1 MLIDRATVEVRAGK
15 GGDGAISFL
24 HDKNTEFGG
33 PDGGNGG
40 RGGSIYFVAAED
52 VNSLFAF
59 KHSRVF
65 IAPDGGK
72 GRKALMHGKDGEDV
86 IVKVP
91 VGTSVYREEDMR
103 LLADL
108 DEPGAKAL
116 IAEGGRGGRGN
127 ASFKSSRRRIP
138 RIAQNGREGE
148 RMRLRLELKLAA
160 DIALVGFP
168 NAGKTSFLNL
178 VTNARAMTGDYPFT
192 TISPNLGT
200 FVGEDYKRYVIADM
214 PGLIEG
220 ASEGRGLGISFL
232 RHIERCRLIVHLVAM
247 DGERD
252 PLEAYESI
260 RKELV
265 GYGARLEERPEV
277 VVASKMDMEGAK
289 ERLSSFEK
297 ALGKKVFPLSSF
309 ERTGFEEIL
318 QEAVRLLKDAPRFPL
333 KGEESEAR
341 MVFSLEKE
349 EPLFEIAR
357 ESRGI
362 FRISGKGPEEKAKE
376 WNLTTDQG
384 LASLFRYL
392 EKIGVEKKLREM
404 GIQDGDEVRL
414 LSFRFDYVS

>member
-65 IAPDGGK
+65 VAPDGGK
-72 GRKALMHGKDGEDV
+72 GRKTLMHGKDGEDV
-86 IVKVP
+86 LVKVP

-103 LLADL
+103 LIADL
-108 DEPGAKAL
+108 DEPGARAL
-116 IAEGGRGGRGN
+116 IAEGGKGGRGN

-138 RIAQNGREGE
+138 RIAENGREGE

-178 VTNARAMTGDYPFT
+178 VTNARAATGDYPFT

-200 FVGEDYKRYVIADM
+200 FLGEDYHRYVIADM

-277 VVASKMDMEGAK
+277 VVASKMDLEGAK
-289 ERLSSFEK
+289 ERLLAFSH
-297 ALGKKVFPLSSF
+297 ALGRKVFPLSTF
-309 ERTGFEEIL
+309 ERSGFEEIL
-318 QEAVRLLKDAPRFPL
+318 QESVRLLKDAPRFPL
-333 KGEESEAR
+333 KGEETEGK
-341 MVFSLEKE
+341 MVFTLEKE
-349 EPLFEIAR
+349 EPLFEITR
-357 ESRGI
+357 ESPGI
-362 FRISGKGPEEKAKE
+362 FRISGKGPEAKAKE

-392 EKIGVEKKLREM
+392 EKIGVERRLREM
-404 GIQDGDEVRL
+404 GIQEGDEVRL
-414 LSFRFDYVS
+414 LSYRFDYVS